1 MLYSLIFLILNY
13 LFSFNFDFKVLNTYH
28 KVTHTFNFSLHYLIM
43 FFLIIFHMFFIF
55 NQNLNVIFKLGLLSH
70 SFFIQFIKD
79 FIKVILFIFPV
90 LKFSI
95 QHHLNLDFFIKQI
108 FDSFFDFA
116 LNYVITMKFHFFYHL
131 NHLKYYLNSFIILVC
146 LDLICHFNFLNFDFL
161 HSMSSVHFTS
171 FL

>member
-95 QHHLNLDFFIKQI
+95 
-108 FDSFFDFA
+108 
-116 LNYVITMKFHFFYHL
+116 
-131 NHLKYYLNSFIILVC
+131 
-146 LDLICHFNFLNFDFL
+146 
-161 HSMSSVHFTS
+161 
-171 FL
+171 